1 MSLIYSSNDAI
12 DIIKLSVSDILQNR
26 INSRIA
32 NNEDAKDL
40 INIFNQIQTVTEFLM
55 QFIKT

>member
-1 MSLIYSSNDAI
+1 MNHDVLNHDTANHRKDM
-12 DIIKLSVSDILQNR
+12 DIIRRWVSTILQNR

-40 INIFNQIQTVTEFLM
+40 IDIINQI
-55 QFIKT
+55 